1 MELLTKTN
9 NQGLPLFCF
18 ELLKKKKQRDNQ
30 GLPSVSENCPKHK
43 RVANKGCCEDLDQ
56 DLESNFGGKFY
67 QLLIQDLMEE
77 ETATKR
83 KLR

>member
-1 MELLTKTN
+1 MNGDSE
-9 NQGLPLFCF
+9 
-18 ELLKKKKQRDNQ
+18 KKKQRNNQ

-56 DLESNFGGKFY
+56 DLESNFGGEFY
-67 QLLIQDLMEE
+67 QLLVQDLMEQ